1 MECRSRQRSP
11 WGKAGGRSV
20 LGWSRYLLLA
30 AVWIAAAAPGEPARA
45 QLPLTPAPA
54 ETGSPLL
61 PPIRPP
67 RPASPPEEAEV
78 ADLGRNDRL
87 PDALLPFLRLQQE
100 RQGSD
105 PLLPA
110 LAPLT
115 AGQSLVLLYPLER
128 RAIEVNPYGWR
139 YADSRNAWRIHTGT
153 DLIAD
158 EGTAVRAA
166 LPGRVRLVEMVSGY
180 GLTLV
185 IDHGRGWQT
194 LYAHLLDLAVMP
206 QQVVAAGEVIGRV
219 GSSGQAST
227 PHLHFELRHRQ
238 GDRTVALDPAPLFDH
253 TPLLEASR

>member
-11 WGKAGGRSV
+11 WGKAGGRSI
-20 LGWSRYLLLA
+20 LGWSRCLLLA
-30 AVWIAAAAPGEPARA
+30 AAWIAAAAPGQPARA
-45 QLPLTPAPA
+45 QLPLPPAPA

-61 PPIRPP
+61 TPLRPP
-67 RPASPPEEAEV
+67 RPASPPQEAEV

-87 PDALLPFLRLQQE
+87 PDALLPFFRPPQE

-105 PLLPA
+105 PLLAA
-110 LAPLT
+110 LAALIP
-115 AGQSLVLLYPLER
+115 GQPLVLLYPLER

-139 YADSRNAWRIHTGT
+139 YAESRNSWRIHPGI

-166 LPGRVRLVEMVSGY
+166 LPGTVRLVEMVSGY
-180 GLTLV
+180 GLTVV
-185 IDHGRGWQT
+185 IDHGRGWQS

-206 QQVVAAGEVIGRV
+206 QQMVAAGEVIGRV
-219 GSSGQAST
+219 GGSGQAST

-238 GDRTVALDPAPLFDH
+238 AERIVALDPAPLFDH